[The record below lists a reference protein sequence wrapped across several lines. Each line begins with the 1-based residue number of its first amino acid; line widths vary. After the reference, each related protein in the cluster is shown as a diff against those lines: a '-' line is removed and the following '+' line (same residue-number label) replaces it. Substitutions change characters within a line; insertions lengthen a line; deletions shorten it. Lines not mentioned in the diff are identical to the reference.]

1 MIRKSDVQWWVLEA
15 KKHPE
20 SAPAIIKELA
30 KRLVELDTENEHL
43 REKIIRLQRRA
54 PAAVPS
60 DEVKALQRRVES
72 LQSLLDSEES
82 VEAFVVFLSNRL
94 LSARVLLSQ
103 ARDMARQGRPALDKR
118 ALLGL
123 RCLLLARPHDELLL
137 LTSQGRGLK
146 VQLSDICLLTGGG
159 GWPFDP
165 STEPLVL
172 WPRDKGLR
180 TGRTQDRPTTE
191 GQGLASG
198 ERLTAAVAVAEPPRF
213 WTVATRR
220 GYVQRFVRVAFDRG
234 LSQGDRLVKSPLRND
249 EPVAVVNG
257 DRGDLLLVTRWGK
270 GVCFSHRAIEGQGSV
285 ALNLDPDDEVVAA
298 LSLPSDAEIL
308 IVTASGYVM
317 RRHTSQFAARSRPGG
332 AGRTLIQAHDV
343 LAAFPYSA
351 QARLLYLTYSG
362 KPAFVS
368 TVDVP
373 LQERAGKGTLL
384 RDMSLDPAVA
394 VAYVAEDLPQR

>member
-20 SAPAIIKELA
+20 SAPAIIEELA

-72 LQSLLDSEES
+72 LQSLLDSKES
-82 VEAFVVFLSNRL
+82 VEAYVVFLSDRL
-94 LSARVLLSQ
+94 QSERVSLSQ
-103 ARDMARQGRPALDKR
+103 AREMARQGRPALDKR

-146 VQLSDICLLTGGG
+146 VQLSDICLLTDSGGR
-159 GWPFDP
+159 PFDRAP
-165 STEPLVL
+165 GPQAQ
-172 WPRDKGLR
+172 GLR
-180 TGRTQDRPTTE
+180 AQDRPTTE

-213 WTVATRR
+213 WTVVTRR

-234 LSQGDRLVKSPLRND
+234 LTQGDRLVKSPLRND

-270 GVCFSHRAIEGQGSV
+270 GVRFSHRAIEGQGSV

-362 KPAFVS
+362 KLAFVS

-373 LQERAGKGTLL
+373 LQERAGKGTPL

>member
-82 VEAFVVFLSNRL
+82 VEAYVVFLSDRL
-94 LSARVLLSQ
+94 QSARVPLSQ
-103 ARDMARQGRPALDKR
+103 AREMARQGRPVLDKR

-146 VQLSDICLLTGGG
+146 VQFSDICLLTGGG
-159 GWPFDP
+159 GWP
-165 STEPLVL
+165 STSTWLSTSD
-172 WPRDKGLR
+172 RD
-180 TGRTQDRPTTE
+180 QDRPTTE

-270 GVCFSHRAIEGQGSV
+270 GVRFSHRAIEGQGSV

-308 IVTASGYVM
+308 IVTASGYVT

-343 LAAFPYSA
+343 LGAFPYSA

-362 KPAFVS
+362 KLAFVS

-384 RDMSLDPAVA
+384 RDMSLDPTVA